1 MQAEY
6 LLDNLK
12 FISQGGAVSIT
23 VAAGLLAMS
32 IGSWTLMVIKA
43 IQTLRLKSN
52 SALFLARFW
61 QASSAAPSSMATAM
75 SEDLNKA
82 ENPFARLA
90 VQGINAAEHH
100 KRYTAQLLAKRVV
113 TTARDGGSASCDGIT
128 AGATARDGGST
139 ALQEHSRHDE
149 FIAQA
154 LRRVIGQEAMQLET
168 GLTLLASVGS
178 IAPFIG
184 LFGTVWGIY
193 HALGTI
199 AVGGQAT
206 VDKVAGP
213 VGEALIMTA
222 FGLAV
227 AIPAVLAYNALVR
240 YNRLL
245 MGEIETFAHDLH
257 TYLTTGLPLAAV
269 HTAEMTLTEVSCQ
282 AAPARPP
289 SGASR
294 ANPLQANLS

>member
-12 FISQGGAVSIT
+12 FISQGGAVSVT
-23 VAAGLLAMS
+23 VAAMLLAMS
-32 IGSWTLMVIKA
+32 IGSWTLMVMKA
-43 IQTLRLKSN
+43 IQARRLKSN
-52 SALFLARFW
+52 SALFLTRFW
-61 QASSAAPSSMATAM
+61 QDSSV
-75 SEDLNKA
+75 SEGLKTA

-90 VQGINAAEHH
+90 MQGINAADHH
-100 KRYTAQLLAKRVV
+100 KRYTAQLLAKRV
-113 TTARDGGSASCDGIT
+113 A
-128 AGATARDGGST
+128 ATAKDGGST
-139 ALQEHSRHDE
+139 TLQEHSRHDE

-154 LRRVIGQEAMQLET
+154 LRRVIGQEAMRLET

-193 HALGTI
+193 HALGSI

-240 YNRLL
+240 DNRVLI
-245 MGEIETFAHDLH
+245 GEIETFAHDLH
-257 TYLTTGLPLAAV
+257 TYLTTGVPLATV
-269 HTAEMTLTEVSCQ
+269 QITPKEVQ
-282 AAPARPP
+282 
-289 SGASR
+289 
-294 ANPLQANLS
+294 L

>member
-12 FISQGGAVSIT
+12 FISQGGAVSMT
-23 VAAGLLAMS
+23 VAAALLAMS
-32 IGSWTLMVIKA
+32 IGSWTLMVVKA
-43 IQTLRLKSN
+43 IQARRIKSS
-52 SALFLARFW
+52 SAIFLARFW
-61 QASSAAPSSMATAM
+61 QASSTTSSITTVMG
-75 SEDLNKA
+75 EDLSKA
-82 ENPFARLA
+82 ENPFTRLA
-90 VQGINAAEHH
+90 IQGINAAAHH
-100 KRYTAQLLAKRVV
+100 NRYTARLLAKR
-113 TTARDGGSASCDGIT
+113 I
-128 AGATARDGGST
+128 ATADAAGKDSGTS
-139 ALQEHSRHDE
+139 ALQEYLRHDE
-149 FIAQA
+149 FISQA
-154 LRRVIGQEAMQLET
+154 LHRSIGQEHMRLET

-222 FGLAV
+222 LGLAV

-240 YNRLL
+240 DNRLL
-245 MGEIETFAHDLH
+245 MGEVETFAHDLH
-257 TYLTTGLPLAAV
+257 TYLTTGVPLATV
-269 HTAEMTLTEVSCQ
+269 TAEMTFNTDEAIYGTVAATTEESCQ
-282 AAPARPP
+282 TVAARSP

-294 ANPLQANLS
+294 ANPLQTGVSS

>member
-12 FISQGGAVSIT
+12 FISQGGAVSLT
-23 VAAGLLAMS
+23 VAAMLLAMS

-43 IQTLRLKSN
+43 IQARRIKSS
-52 SALFLARFW
+52 SAIFMTRFW
-61 QASSAAPSSMATAM
+61 QASTIAATMNGHSK
-75 SEDLNKA
+75 EV

-90 VQGINAAEHH
+90 MQGINAADHH
-100 KRYTAQLLAKRVV
+100 RRYTTKLVKERAVAAAK
-113 TTARDGGSASCDGIT
+113 DS
-128 AGATARDGGST
+128 GST

-154 LRRVIGQEAMQLET
+154 LRRTIGQEAMRLEI

-193 HALGTI
+193 HALGRI

-206 VDKVAGP
+206 VNKVAGL

-222 FGLAV
+222 FGLGV

-240 YNRLL
+240 DNRVL

-257 TYLTTGLPLAAV
+257 TYLTTGVLLA
-269 HTAEMTLTEVSCQ
+269 TAQTTEV
-282 AAPARPP
+282 
-289 SGASR
+289 
-294 ANPLQANLS
+294 LS